1 MYAMY
6 IANELNRYTK
16 MRIEQITE
24 VYTEERDCGADL
36 DLPEYNA
43 IKLETVSNGMESYV
57 VMSTER
63 WALDGEC
70 LQELV
75 NNIVNLM
82 DRVNKK

>member
-1 MYAMY
+1 
-6 IANELNRYTK
+6 

-57 VMSTER
+57 VMCTER
-63 WALDGEC
+63 WALDEDG
-70 LQELV
+70 LISQIRTA
-75 NNIVNLM
+75 NDLM
-82 DRVNKK
+82 QRVNKK